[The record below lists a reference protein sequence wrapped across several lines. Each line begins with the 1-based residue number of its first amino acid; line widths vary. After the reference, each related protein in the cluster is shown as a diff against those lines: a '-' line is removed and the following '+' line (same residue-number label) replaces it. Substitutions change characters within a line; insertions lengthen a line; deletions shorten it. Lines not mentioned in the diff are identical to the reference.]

1 MSPTHPRA
9 VLTTVLVVAG
19 LALVGPTGALGA
31 TPGPVRPPLT
41 EPDIV
46 TDDPVLDPGL
56 GQTASACA
64 PINVAELRQPYV
76 FRRDLTPGALQ
87 TELFDELAPQGWR
100 PQRLT
105 GYQMGGSEERFATKW
120 VRRPGPAWTARF
132 GLTGAA
138 FHSLY
143 LQLRG
148 THRPV
153 DVTGY
158 NLPGGATRYAVT
170 WERNASG
177 VEWSVHRDVSRDGMQ
192 DLVDQYTDTG
202 FLPIRVEGYTLN
214 GDTRYVSI
222 WVKDPCRWA
231 MHNKMTRAQYQARL
245 EQYAGTY
252 RLVHLDAY
260 SDAGDTYYA
269 GIWWQQPGPAQAV
282 RSNRD
287 WYLFQRFHDNHAC
300 QGAVLDN
307 VTVANVGSAV
317 RYGGIWTATGAP
329 NVGAGSPIAAR
340 VAQEVNCAPGRA
352 GAAVINVTTGE
363 QVMVG
368 ADDSYGTSSTIKSA
382 ILYALLRRIDAGDA
396 NLNTMRP
403 AGTAYGSNQGPA
415 GQGMLTAGQD
425 YSLADLATRMIRY
438 SNNWATNRLIDF
450 VDVDEVNEQLDD
462 LGLHQIR
469 LRRYM
474 TGPGSPSMHG
484 NSNANA
490 DYEHGFDNTA
500 TPRQYAAFLRLVD
513 QNDGRLTQGSWNFFW
528 NTLGLNGG
536 AHGTVLGA
544 GLGSSWGTLAE
555 KAGNNPWGS
564 TPDHRPQI
572 GQHLQQSAAG
582 RLTLANGETVVY
594 AAFVDEADGYNASDP
609 TNHNTTPLQNML
621 SCVVMHAAREYSG
634 QTTGND
640 VAACRAG

>member
-1 MSPTHPRA
+1 MSPSNKRA
-9 VLTTVLVVAG
+9 IVATVLAFAG
-19 LALVGPTGALGA
+19 LALAYPSGTLAAAPA
-31 TPGPVRPPLT
+31 P
-41 EPDIV
+41 IV
-46 TDDPVLDPGL
+46 TQPDVVLDDPILDPGL
-56 GQTASACA
+56 GQTSSACA
-64 PINVAELRQPYV
+64 PIDVDELRRPYV
-76 FRRDLTPGALQ
+76 FRRDLTPGQLQ

-120 VRRPGPAWTARF
+120 VRTPGPAWTSRF

-158 NLPGGATRYAVT
+158 NLPSGATRYAVT
-170 WERNASG
+170 WERNTSG
-177 VEWSVHRDVSRDGMQ
+177 VDWRVHRDVSRDGMQ
-192 DLVDQYTDTG
+192 DLVDQYVGTG
-202 FLPIRVEGYTLN
+202 FLPIRVEAYTLD

-231 MHNKMTRAQYQARL
+231 MHNKMTREQYQARL

-252 RLVHLDAY
+252 RLVHLDSY
-260 SDAGDTYYA
+260 SDGGDTYYA
-269 GIWWQQPGPAQAV
+269 GIWWQQPGPGQAV

-307 VTVANVGSAV
+307 VVVANVEGSV

-329 NVGAGSPIAAR
+329 NIGPGSPVADRI
-340 VAQEVNCAPGRA
+340 AQEVRCAPGRA

-382 ILYALLRRIDAGDA
+382 ILYALLRRIDATAA
-396 NLNTMRP
+396 NLNTMLPVREQF
-403 AGTAYGSNQGPA
+403 GSNTPA
-415 GQGMLTAGQD
+415 GQSPLTAFQS
-425 YSLADLATRMIRY
+425 YSLGDLASRMIQF
-438 SNNWATNRLIDF
+438 SNNWATNRLIEF
-450 VDVDEVNEQLDD
+450 LRMDEINAELDD
-462 LGLHQIR
+462 LGLNRIR
-469 LRRYM
+469 LRRSM
-474 TGPGSPSMHG
+474 TGPGSPSAHG
-484 NSNANA
+484 NSSANA
-490 DYEHGFDNTA
+490 DYEDGWDNTA
-500 TPRQYAAFLRLVD
+500 SPRQYARFLRLVHE
-513 QNDGRLTQGSWNFFW
+513 NGGRLTQGSWNFFW
-528 NTLGLNGG
+528 NTLGLNAG
-536 AHGTVLGA
+536 AHGSVLSA
-544 GLGSSWGTLAE
+544 GLGSGWGTLAE
-555 KAGNNPWGS
+555 KAGSNNWGS

-572 GQHLQQSAAG
+572 SEHLQRSAAG
-582 RLTLANGETVVY
+582 RLTLSNGETVVY
-594 AAFVDEADGYNASDP
+594 AAFVDEADGYSADG
-609 TNHNTTPLQNML
+609 NHNATPLLNML
-621 SCVVMHAAREYSG
+621 DCVVMQAAREYTG